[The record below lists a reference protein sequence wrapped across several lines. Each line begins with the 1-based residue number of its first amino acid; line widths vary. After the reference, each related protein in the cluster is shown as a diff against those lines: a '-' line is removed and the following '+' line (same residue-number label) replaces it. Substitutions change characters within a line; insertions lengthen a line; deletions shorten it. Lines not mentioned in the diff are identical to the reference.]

1 MIAPVPVVPV
11 TWGSLALE
19 DKKDDDQQRTNLE
32 KRYGKSPENPPLDAR
47 WDQLPEFMRK
57 SMVLQISQKPVES
70 DTPEQKAEKIQ
81 KLLND
86 GNYDTAHELPATA
99 DDAEVVSSLDLETYT
114 HRPVLDID
122 IPAALIPSSTPGHS
136 HLYIDKPLT
145 WDQYENLLWAL
156 VDCGIIES
164 GYASA
169 SVARGY
175 TSARLPWVKKPAVTS

>member
-1 MIAPVPVVPV
+1 MIAPVPV
-11 TWGSLALE
+11 TWSSLLLE
-19 DKKDDDQQRTNLE
+19 EQKAGDVQRENLE
-32 KRYGKSPENPPLDAR
+32 KRYGKAPENPPLDER
-47 WDQLPEFMRK
+47 WERLPEFMRK
-57 SMVLQISQKPVES
+57 SMVLRIGQKPVES
-70 DTPEQKAEKIQ
+70 DTEAQKAEKIAR
-81 KLLND
+81 LIND
-86 GNYDTAHELPATA
+86 GNYDTAHELPETA
-99 DDAEVVSSLDLETYT
+99 DEAEVVSSLDLETYK

-175 TSARLPWVKKPAVTS
+175 TSARLPWVKKPEVSA